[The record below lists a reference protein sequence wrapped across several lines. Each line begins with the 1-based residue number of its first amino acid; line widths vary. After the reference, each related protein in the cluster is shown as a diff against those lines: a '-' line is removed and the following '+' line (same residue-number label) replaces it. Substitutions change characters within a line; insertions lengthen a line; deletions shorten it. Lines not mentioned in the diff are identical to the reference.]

1 MSVSSLIIIGLAW
14 YITDRI
20 IEPRLNKKN
29 PVDEQIDDAPQMGGL
44 EKKEIR
50 AFIFATIAVS
60 IGFLILIIVAFPQ
73 DSVLRDSEGQLAS
86 FNVPLMQ
93 ALIPFIFVAF
103 VLPGVIY
110 GFISGSYKQAKDVID
125 SMTKAMNG
133 ISYYVVMVFFAAL
146 FIDAF
151 GSSNLGAFLP

>member
-1 MSVSSLIIIGLAW
+1 
-14 YITDRI
+14 
-20 IEPRLNKKN
+20 
-29 PVDEQIDDAPQMGGL
+29 MGGL

-60 IGFLILIIVAFPQ
+60 IGFLILIIVAFHQ